1 MKEINNESGDVTI
14 SENESLFEKKLIA
27 DQINWANGFIP
38 ENNLKVKAKIRYNA
52 IEKEAILNLIDE
64 DHISITFDDPVRAI
78 TPGQPVVLYKEDSV
92 LGGGIIKETISIKE
106 KSNV

>member
-1 MKEINNESGDVTI
+1 MC
-14 SENESLFEKKLIA
+14 
-27 DQINWANGFIP
+27 
-38 ENNLKVKAKIRYNA
+38 IR
-52 IEKEAILNLIDE
+52 D
-64 DHISITFDDPVRAI
+64 SPVRAI

>member
-1 MKEINNESGDVTI
+1 M
-14 SENESLFEKKLIA
+14 IA

-78 TPGQPVVLYKEDSV
+78 TPGQPVVLYQEDSV